1 MVIQSLLLTTVQPQ
15 LPETVMLSVPVLP
28 EAGTTGELGE
38 TVMVQSPASWLTVN
52 VWIPPTVTVPVR
64 GCPVVFAATL
74 YPKLPLPAPEL
85 PEVMVIQLTVL
96 TAERSQ
102 LEELAVTVTLP
113 VPPVTATVTPPG
125 NRVRLH
131 AAD

>member
-1 MVIQSLLLTTVQPQ
+1 VIQSLLLITVQPQ
-15 LPETVMLSVPVLP
+15 LPETVRVSDPEPP
-28 EAGTTGELGE
+28 EAGTIGELGD
-38 TVMVQSPASWLTVN
+38 TVMVQIPASCITVN

-74 YPKLPLPAPEL
+74 YPKLPLPLPEL
-85 PEVMVIQLTVL
+85 PEVMVIQLTLL

-102 LEELAVTVTLP
+102 LLALAVTVTLP
-113 VPPVTATVTPPG
+113 VPPATATVTPPG
-125 NRVRLH
+125 NRVRAH

>member
-1 MVIQSLLLTTVQPQ
+1 V
-15 LPETVMLSVPVLP
+15 VL
-28 EAGTTGELGE
+28 
-38 TVMVQSPASWLTVN
+38 
-52 VWIPPTVTVPVR
+52 
-64 GCPVVFAATL
+64 AATL